1 MAASIIV
8 TVQGG
13 KYLFDG
19 DIAPS
24 LSLTSGKTY
33 TFDLSDSSLSAHP
46 LRFKLDG
53 VSWDEGVTVTKGL
66 GDGVDHIVS
75 VIVPSAALGTLSYYC
90 ANHSGMGNDFLI
102 VSNEIADSDES
113 DTLTGSTSD
122 DIIVGGTGDDTLNGG
137 KGNDTLTGGSG
148 SDRFVFSPDFGSD
161 TLTDY
166 QAGKDVLEFYDAN
179 DALLTSSTIT
189 QTQDADGNV
198 VLSIMND
205 LPSGFIRPGPD
216 DVVTE
221 ALVDYYS
228 TTTHKTFTVMT
239 GGYSVPDTWTQGI
252 PENSDEY
259 TVWQN
264 EEGDGSSVT
273 LQGIGS
279 YFQTKTIS
287 VSTRSD
293 AKLKDVQLTTDRGEV
308 STSIANG
315 IYDVSVTSTPD
326 QVTGALTYD
335 NSGSTKAISS
345 QDALDALKLSVGLA
359 TSAGTKTAFD
369 YISAD
374 FNQDGKVS
382 SQDALSILKYSVGL
396 TTPEQAQW
404 VFVDTNGDYS
414 GVSKSNTSYTNGAAI
429 SDLSENTSVSLT
441 GILIGDVNDS
451 YSGSIQNALSL
462 TAGNLSHTLLEVLS
476 EEL

>member
-1 MAASIIV
+1 MRTMAISIIV
-8 TVQGG
+8 TAQSG

-19 DIAPS
+19 DIAPI
-24 LSLTSGKTY
+24 LSFTSGKTY

-53 VSWDEGVTVTKGL
+53 LSWDEGLTVSGAL
-66 GDGVDHIVS
+66 GVDQIISVS
-75 VIVPSAALGTLSYYC
+75 VPSGSLGTLSYYC

-102 VSNEIADSDES
+102 VSNEVFGTDDS
-113 DTLTGSTSD
+113 DTLTGSTGD
-122 DIIVGGTGDDTLNGG
+122 DTIVGDTGDDTLNGG

-148 SDRFVFSPDFGSD
+148 SDRFVFFPDFGSD

-166 QAGKDVLEFYDAN
+166 KADTDTLEFYDAN

-189 QTQDADGNV
+189 QTQDADGNA
-198 VLSIMND
+198 VLS
-205 LPSGFIRPGPD
+205 
-216 DVVTE
+216 T
-221 ALVDYYS
+221 A
-228 TTTHKTFTVMT
+228 
-239 GGYSVPDTWTQGI
+239 
-252 PENSDEY
+252 
-259 TVWQN
+259 
-264 EEGDGSSVT
+264 DGSSIT
-273 LQGIGS
+273 LKGVGS

-335 NSGSTKAISS
+335 NNGSTKAISS

-396 TTPEQAQW
+396 TASEQAQW
-404 VFVDTNGDYS
+404 VFVDTNADYS
-414 GVSKSNTSYTNGAAI
+414 SVSQTNTSYTNGAAI
-429 SDLSENTSVSLT
+429 SDLGANNSISLT
-441 GILIGDVNDS
+441 GILLGDVNDS
-451 YSGSIQNALSL
+451 
-462 TAGNLSHTLLEVLS
+462 
-476 EEL
+476 